1 MRLPLSKPARVVA
14 LTIIVILT
22 IESVAFSCAYLYAF
36 QYLKEN
42 DPRKGSS
49 RAEMRVFFRP
59 KLLGLGQKI
68 GLEEVER
75 HLASIGYYRSG
86 DRGKATFSSRENTLT
101 IHPRHREFSSAVIS
115 FDRRRITSILVEGHP
130 VERVEVEPHSMVSF
144 WRSMPED
151 LARRTRVRRLVLQP
165 DDIPQ
170 VLFDAICSSEDHR
183 FYTHNGVDELGILSG
198 VIGWLKGADVRG
210 GSTATQQ
217 LIKND
222 VLDDQSRTLTRKGK
236 EFFLALAAERLMT
249 KAEIMAAYSS
259 TCYMGH
265 VPGGP
270 DIHGMAA
277 AALEYFGVENL
288 KELTLA
294 QAATL
299 AGMLDGPANYV
310 RDARNGDYSL
320 LIERRTR
327 VLELMHR
334 NLPDTYSADLVAR
347 AKTESIK
354 FLFLSDQETEQP
366 LDMVT
371 MHFQNFAAA
380 QVGHVINSTAKPDN
394 LRVYTTIEPELQTAA
409 HQAIVRHLSKLDQMV
424 ITACRRQGVNP
435 ASIKPIQAALVAMD
449 AQTGDVIAMV
459 GGRDGQLNFATRKRS
474 PGSAIKP
481 FVYLKAIET
490 GKHKGVPF
498 TAATFIDPANDP
510 VYGSYRPDNN
520 IGKPARARVQL
531 AASSNGAAVVAAHD
545 AGLVKVRDLI
555 YTLTQARVDELNGLL
570 AIGGAAGSEV
580 SLLDLVSGYTVFP
593 AGGQKI
599 SPSVFTAVY
608 QNESEQLSIPRAA
621 PLRVTEESSAFVVTQ
636 MLRSV
641 LEPGGTSPNTFALAG
656 LEKDTQLAAKSGS
669 GQIADL
675 IFVGFSSRIVVGVW
689 CGMPDNIPA
698 LRMEDGFSGARTAM
712 PIWAS
717 FMRAVKDHRSDLLQ
731 RDFQRPAN
739 VRTRRIESKT
749 GCITDG
755 PGLEEYF
762 IDGREPATCKD

>member
-1 MRLPLSKPARVVA
+1 MRLPFSKPARVVA

-36 QYLKEN
+36 HYLKQN
-42 DPRKGSS
+42 DPRKGKS

-59 KLLGLGQKI
+59 RLLVLGQKI

-75 HLASIGYYRSG
+75 HLESIGYDRSE
-86 DRGKATFSSRENTLT
+86 DRSEATFSSHENTLT

-115 FDRRRITSILVEGHP
+115 FDRRRITSILVGGRS

-144 WRSMPED
+144 WRFMPED

-198 VIGWLKGADVRG
+198 VFGWLKGGDVRG

-249 KAEIMAAYSS
+249 KKEIMAVYSS

-277 AALEYFGVENL
+277 AALEYFGIENL

-299 AGMLDGPANYV
+299 AGMLDGPASYV
-310 RDARNGDYSL
+310 RAARNGDYSL
-320 LIERRTR
+320 LIERRIR

-347 AKTESIK
+347 AKTEPLK

-366 LDMVT
+366 LDMAT

-380 QVGHVINSTAKPDN
+380 QVGPIINSTANPDN
-394 LRVYTTIEPELQTAA
+394 LRVYTTIEPELQSAA
-409 HQAIVRHLSKLDQMV
+409 HQAIVKHLSKLDAMV
-424 ITACRRQGVNP
+424 IAACHRQGVDP

-449 AQTGDVIAMV
+449 AQTGDVLAMV
-459 GGRDGQLNFATRKRS
+459 GGRDGQLNFATRNRS

-481 FVYLKAIET
+481 FVYLKAIES
-490 GKHKGVPF
+490 GKHQGAPF
-498 TAATFIDPANDP
+498 TAATLIDPVNDP
-510 VYGSYRPDNN
+510 VFGSYRPVSNVG
-520 IGKPARARVQL
+520 IPARARVQL
-531 AASSNGAAVVAAHD
+531 AASFNGGAVVAAHD

-555 YTLTQARVDELNGLL
+555 YTLTKARVSELNGLL

-580 SLLDLVSGYTVFP
+580 TLLDLVSGYTVFP
-593 AGGQKI
+593 AQGRKI

-608 QNESEQLSIPRAA
+608 QNESERISIPRVS
-621 PLRVTEESSAFVVTQ
+621 PLRVTDESSAYVVTQ

-641 LEPGGTSPNTFALAG
+641 LQPGGTSPNAQALAG
-656 LEKDTQLAAKSGS
+656 LSEETQLAAKSGS

-675 IFVGFSSRIVVGVW
+675 IFIGFSSRIVIGVW

-698 LRMEDGFSGARTAM
+698 LKMEDGFSGARTAM
-712 PIWAS
+712 PIWAA
-717 FMRAVKDHRSDLLQ
+717 FMSAVKHHRSDLLQ
-731 RDFQRPAN
+731 GHFQRPAK
-739 VRTRRIESKT
+739 VHIRKIDSKT
-749 GCITDG
+749 GCILDG

-762 IDGREPATCKD
+762 IEGREPARCKG